1 MHHEP
6 ILLYLQEE
14 LAQAWLTLEWYEQE
28 TVSLQRYQELQ
39 KQLRELTI
47 IKSETFDRYRKAEE
61 KLEKVKF
68 KLDRIM
74 S

>member
-1 MHHEP
+1 M
-6 ILLYLQEE
+6 
-14 LAQAWLTLEWYEQE
+14 AQARLTLERYEQE

-47 IKSETFDRYRKAEE
+47 MENKTFDSCRKAEE

-68 KLDRIM
+68 KLDRVM